1 MSSERMDLMDC
12 FYSITDERRNEL
24 KIKRSTF
31 ICAMKY
37 VAHVE
42 EAKAFI
48 SAVSSEHKN
57 ATHNCWAY
65 IVGEHGEMFHSSDN
79 GEPAGTAGK
88 PMLNALQSE
97 TMTQIVAV
105 VTRYFGGVK
114 LGIRGLID
122 AYGEAVTHTIAMAP
136 LKKLIK
142 TQNFIVE
149 LPYGFNDT
157 LLHQLQ
163 SFPAEV
169 TETRYSDMVSHDI
182 QVEESSADALE
193 TMLSSWQGAGKLTY
207 LTEDE

>member
-1 MSSERMDLMDC
+1 MDR
-12 FYSITDERRNEL
+12 FYSINDERKHEL

-31 ICAMKY
+31 ICALKC
-37 VAHVE
+37 VE
-42 EAKAFI
+42 TVEAAKAFI
-48 SAVSSEHKN
+48 SEVSSEHKN

-65 IVGEHGEMFHSSDN
+65 IVGENGEMFHSSDN

-97 TMTQIVAV
+97 KMTQVVAV

-122 AYGEAVTHTIAMAP
+122 AYGDAVVQTIALAP

-142 TQNFIVE
+142 TRTYCIE

-163 SFPAEV
+163 SRPAEV
-169 TETRYSDMVSHDI
+169 MDTDYSDKVTHDV
-182 QVEESSADALE
+182 QVEESGADAFE
-193 TMLSSWQGAGKLTY
+193 EMLLSWQNAGKLTY
-207 LTEDE
+207 IKTDE